1 MKKLTALC
9 ISGALLMGAGLV
21 QAKDVSPAKTVELS
35 VSGTIL
41 AFDKLDQA
49 ALALHPQATI
59 LDIELEESYGRYI
72 YQVDLRDAQG
82 QEWEIEMDAT
92 TAEIL
97 KNRQDD

>member
-1 MKKLTALC
+1 MKTLTALC

-49 ALALHPQATI
+49 ALALHPQATV
-59 LDIELEESYGRYI
+59 LDTELEESYGRYI

-82 QEWEIEMDAT
+82 QEWEVEMDAT